1 MRIFFEVPFIPF
13 FTFLFFTLILFWV
26 FRKNDKKF
34 KIIFLTAIILTLTFF
49 IIDFWRVYFADGIEL
64 IGH

>member
-13 FTFLFFTLILFWV
+13 FTSLFFTLLFFW
-26 FRKNDKKF
+26 FFKKNDKKF
-34 KIIFLTAIILTLTFF
+34 KIIILITVTLTLIFF
-49 IIDFWRVYFADGIEL
+49 ILDFWRVYFADGIEL